1 MSVAWISNGQTAYL
15 LWHWDHK
22 PNKGNICIFFFTK
35 FHTCKTENFV
45 LFSSL
50 TPFRTRTVYFHAL
63 ASTKE
68 FSVPNFVLQNE
79 TRALSA
85 DSYHDYSLVGD
96 RGPNG
101 QSTAEFLYEKT
112 NTLVYSQINKD
123 GIACWNITKPYTPDT
138 QGIIDSDSDALVFP
152 NDLKID
158 RNGNLWVLSDRLPT
172 FIYKQLNPNEFNYRI
187 LTGKVSDLI
196 LGTPCE

>member
-1 MSVAWISNGQTAYL
+1 MECSR
-15 LWHWDHK
+15 WHLDHK
-22 PNKGNICIFFFTK
+22 PNKGDNLFKYSSVTK
-35 FHTCKTENFV
+35 FHMQNFENFII
-45 LFSSL
+45 FSS
-50 TPFRTRTVYFHAL
+50 TRTVYFHAL

-79 TRALSA
+79 TRALSSE
-85 DSYHDYSLVGD
+85 SYYDYSLVGD

-187 LTGKVSDLI
+187 LTGKVSELI